1 MGNDAQLI
9 ESLRA
14 EINEHN
20 RRYYVDAKPSISDK
34 GFDELLKQL
43 EALEASHP
51 ELITPDSPTQRVGGE
66 PISGFNT
73 VPHARPMLSIDN
85 TYDHDDLNAW
95 HERVL
100 KRLEVEATD
109 IAYVAEPKI
118 DGVAVNLRY
127 ENSQLVLA
135 TSRGDG
141 QRGDDIT
148 QNVRTIKA
156 IPLKLAG
163 DNVPAI
169 LEVRGEIV
177 IPDDEFVRI
186 NEQREEAGE
195 ERYANPRNLT
205 AGTLKQLDAR
215 LVAERRMLF
224 FAHGIGELEPDA
236 FSLYS
241 DYLDSIRE
249 WGLPTNP
256 LTQQCATIDDV
267 WQAIEAFDTKRRD
280 LTYGVDGVVVKVNS
294 RSQQASLGVR
304 SKSPRWCIA
313 YKYAAE
319 QATTKLIDV
328 TWQVGKTGRLTPR
341 ATMEPVFLAGTTV
354 QHATLHNYD
363 EIQRKDIHVGDTVV
377 IEKAG
382 EIIPQ
387 VIEVKVELRDKSSS
401 LIEPPHVCPSC
412 ETPVIKIDE
421 EVDYRCQNPECPA
434 QLRERLIWFS
444 GRDQMDIDGLGEKM
458 IHQLADADLI
468 ASFGDIFSL
477 KQHRDKLLE
486 LERMGEKK
494 VDNLLASIETAKGR
508 GLRRVLAG
516 LGIRHIGSGGSKALS
531 QHFGNID
538 DLFAADEET
547 LADIPDIGPITA
559 QSVFEFFHCEA
570 GHHVI
575 DELKEAGVDLTEQQ
589 VAVVDAA
596 AIDSPFAGK
605 TVVITGTLE
614 TFGRKELAVQLESL
628 GAKVSGSISA
638 KTDLLIAGEKAGS
651 KLDKAQKLSVEIWD
665 EEKLISSLP

>member
-1 MGNDAQLI
+1 MGNDAKRI

-20 RRYYVDAKPSISDK
+20 RRYYVDAKPSIGDK
-34 GFDELLKQL
+34 AFDDLLKQL

-66 PISGFNT
+66 PISSFNT

-85 TYDHDDLNAW
+85 TYDRDDLNAW

-100 KRLEVEATD
+100 KRLEVEANE

-127 ENSQLVLA
+127 EDSQLVLA

-224 FAHGIGELEPDA
+224 FAHGLGELEPDA

-241 DYLDSIRE
+241 DYLNSIRE

-256 LTQQCATIDDV
+256 LTQQCTTIDDV

-387 VIEVKVELRDKSSS
+387 VIEVKTDLRDKSSS
-401 LIEPPHVCPSC
+401 LIEPPHICPSC

-538 DLFAADEET
+538 DLLAANEET

-575 DELKEAGVDLTEQQ
+575 DELKEAGLDLTEPQ

-596 AIDSPFAGK
+596 AFDSPFAGK

-614 TFGRKELAVQLESL
+614 KFGRKELAVQLESL

-638 KTDLLIAGEKAGS
+638 KTDILIAGEKAGS
-651 KLDKAQKLSVEIWD
+651 KLDKAQKLGIEIWD
-665 EEKLISSLP
+665 EEKLLTSLP